1 MLTDLSPKEMDYP
14 VCDVENELE
23 LQRLK
28 RKPRLSGDWDVAVQA
43 FPFPSSGEE
52 GGAPRYPM
60 MLILIDEDSDTVLD
74 LAITEQWEGEPYLNF
89 ARILLAK
96 IAEYGRPAHL
106 LCANTRTLALL
117 GTLCGK
123 LGVPA
128 RQESD
133 LPQLYEALD
142 SMLNFMR
149 EHPDGDE

>member
-1 MLTDLSPKEMDYP
+1 MEERSP
-14 VCDVENELE
+14 
-23 LQRLK
+23 Q
-28 RKPRLSGDWDVAVQA
+28 
-43 FPFPSSGEE
+43 
-52 GGAPRYPM
+52 
-60 MLILIDEDSDTVLD
+60 TV
-74 LAITEQWEGEPYLNF
+74 
-89 ARILLAK
+89 
-96 IAEYGRPAHL
+96 AEYRAKLEADKTAGAL
-106 LCANTRTLALL
+106 LPDEAAARTRTLALL